1 MFVIVAGYLLFAR
14 ALYSSR
20 TDFLPFKYELT
31 AFWSTFNIDCMAIG
45 GFFAML
51 YHAQAPLL
59 RFFQNKYLFYFAL
72 AFTALMIY
80 RGIYFPI
87 LMVNDIKFEFL
98 FKEFYALWFGIIILN
113 FATNRDIRISL
124 ESKVLRYL
132 GKISYGLYMYHPIC
146 IVIVMTAALA
156 LKQTSDFILY
166 PLTLVTV
173 IVIASASY
181 KYFESY
187 FLKFKRK
194 FSIIPSGDQPSLP
207 GA

>member
-1 MFVIVAGYLLFAR
+1 
-14 ALYSSR
+14 
-20 TDFLPFKYELT
+20 
-31 AFWSTFNIDCMAIG
+31 
-45 GFFAML
+45 ML

-72 AFTALMIY
+72 AFASLMIY

-87 LMVNDIKFEFL
+87 LIVNDIKFEYL
-98 FKEFYALWFGIIILN
+98 FKEFYAFWFGIIILN

-146 IVIVMTAALA
+146 IVIVMNIALA
-156 LKQTSDFILY
+156 FKQTSDWALY
-166 PLTLVTV
+166 PLTLLAV
-173 IVIASASY
+173 ILVAGASY

-187 FLKFKRK
+187 FLKFKQK
-194 FSIIPSGDQPSLP
+194 FSTILSGENPSPP

>member
-1 MFVIVAGYLLFAR
+1 LFAR

-59 RFFQNKYLFYFAL
+59 RLFQNKYLFYFAL
-72 AFTALMIY
+72 AFASLMIY
-80 RGIYFPI
+80 QGIYFPI
-87 LMVNDIKFEFL
+87 LMVNDIKFEYL
-98 FKEFYALWFGIIILN
+98 FKEFYAVWFGIIILN

-146 IVIVMTAALA
+146 IVIVMNIALA
-156 LKQTSDFILY
+156 FKQTSDWALY
-166 PLTLVTV
+166 PLTLLAV
-173 IVIASASY
+173 ILVAGASY

-187 FLKFKRK
+187 FLKFKQK
-194 FSIIPSGDQPSLP
+194 FSTILSGENPSPP